1 MIFKIFNL
9 FLNRGGAIILLISHF
24 AALESSFAQS
34 ALFSPYTLA
43 QAQLSPEEM
52 SRYNLLNNPSVS
64 YSVSIISTG
73 DVRSLAENG
82 ILKFLMPGNPDTLI
96 AEATQITDDAEHG
109 FVWSGVLLNEMGHV
123 CFNYR
128 NGRTFGFVMKSDG
141 VYDISPINNNRQF
154 LVHRVAQA
162 GSCGIP
168 PEMTPPPNITVEPD
182 PPTCNGFLAEDSN
195 CPAIISILVIAT
207 PDAKAYVEQNFSI
220 TLNEFGQN
228 GENQI
233 NMAFYNSNILNKTV
247 RVKVIEKGGF
257 TFNGDPFIDIE
268 ALKLWSNSER
278 NLHNAD
284 VVFLLTK
291 DFYTGPFG
299 SGLFGFASLP
309 ESQDQLVLSNGFGI
323 IAATAFYGLGNFPHE
338 FGHILGCRHNWPWD
352 GGDDDTPIC
361 AHGMQK
367 IYYTPPFDGELIGTA
382 DIRRTL
388 VTNGL
393 PTLPFIIE
401 DEQGNLYDATATW
414 VLHYSNPDVTVGNF
428 LTGRA
433 EDPVANNAR
442 QIRGTACTV
451 ANYFPT
457 QELAAFP
464 GATSQPCDLKTP
476 VTFSANITPP
486 TTGIPGVG
494 PYSVTW
500 YWNSSGYFAY
510 DNSNAEL
517 MGTGTTLTIP
527 SHKDC
532 PYYWVKCVIT
542 SSDGITI
549 NRIFR
554 VKLDPVCCTLSEPG
568 DDRDNATIKQ
578 PLTAYPN
585 PVAAGTVLQL
595 TQACNQYTWIDVH
608 GRILESYD
616 GGSVLSIPVDEKW
629 PTGLLLLR
637 IVQPDGH
644 AQTINMFIIKP

>member
-1 MIFKIFNL
+1 
-9 FLNRGGAIILLISHF
+9 
-24 AALESSFAQS
+24 
-34 ALFSPYTLA
+34 
-43 QAQLSPEEM
+43 M

-64 YSVSIISTG
+64 HSVSIISTG

-82 ILKFLMPGNPDTLI
+82 ILKFLMPGSPDTLI

-141 VYDISPINNNRQF
+141 VYDISPINNSRQF

-195 CPAIISILVIAT
+195 CPAIISILIIAT
-207 PDAKAYVEQNFSI
+207 PQAKAYVEQTFSI

-228 GENQI
+228 CENQI

-247 RVKVIEKGGF
+247 RVKVIEKNNPPLIGQSTPDNDLMAIASWSAIERSQNMADIVMFLVDDYLPGPLGG
-257 TFNGDPFIDIE
+257 
-268 ALKLWSNSER
+268 
-278 NLHNAD
+278 
-284 VVFLLTK
+284 
-291 DFYTGPFG
+291 
-299 SGLFGFASLP
+299 GLFGYASLP
-309 ESQDQLVLSNGFGI
+309 SNSDELVPANGFAI
-323 IAATAFYGLGNFPHE
+323 ISASAFYSIGVVPHE
-338 FGHILGCRHNWPWD
+338 FGHIFGCRHNWVWD
-352 GGDDDTPIC
+352 FGNDDNPTC
-361 AHGMQK
+361 AHGMQRVFLS
-367 IYYTPPFDGELIGTA
+367 PPINNEIFGTA
-382 DIRRTL
+382 SVVRTI
-388 VTNGL
+388 VTKGV
-393 PTLPFIIE
+393 PDFPFTWQ

-464 GATSQPCDLKTP
+464 GATSQPCDLKNP

-554 VKLDPVCCTLSEPG
+554 VKLDPICCTLSEPG
-568 DDRDNATIKQ
+568 DDRDNAITKQ

-608 GRILESYD
+608 GRILESYS

-629 PTGLLLLR
+629 PAGLLLLR

-644 AQTINMFIIKP
+644 TQTINMFILKP